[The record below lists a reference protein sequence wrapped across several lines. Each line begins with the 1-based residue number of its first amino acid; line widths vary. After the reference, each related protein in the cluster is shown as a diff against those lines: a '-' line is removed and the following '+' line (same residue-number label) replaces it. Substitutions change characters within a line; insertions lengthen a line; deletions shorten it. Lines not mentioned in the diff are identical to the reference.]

1 MFISIDM
8 NANDILNLLV
18 KNVACV
24 TYTYVYYLKLSS
36 RQFGKQNGYQVFL
49 YTWSSVALVCVR

>member
-36 RQFGKQNGYQVFL
+36 RQFGKQNSYQVFL
-49 YTWSSVALVCVR
+49 YT